1 MWRGAGTEPPPSV
14 RRLHPAGTADPD
26 SGRIAVAVRLSTIV
40 AVTFARFVRKR
51 VAVDVDDR
59 LRQQW
64 AGRDHETAACI
75 SADHRPAR
83 PPRRDRLLAANA
95 CRADAGPAVGVGGPP
110 ERSP

>member
-1 MWRGAGTEPPPSV
+1 MGGGAGAKSPPPG
-14 RRLHPAGTADPD
+14 PGIPPEGTADPD

-83 PPRRDRLLAANA
+83 PARRDRLLAANA
-95 CRADAGPAVGVGGPP
+95 CRADAGPAVGVGGPQ